1 MSTPRN
7 AEDLARDPDEI
18 GKPDPTDAF
27 LDVPASTTDPR
38 ALRQKGISDKI
49 TELKLENALRAI
61 IVSPGGA
68 MFLAHVIF
76 RICGSD
82 SPYFH
87 TSNSIMSEVA
97 GRRSVGWQLQSMI
110 RDIDYE
116 LWVTVDREIEKL
128 RPKPKTQAQKG
139 RA

>member
-1 MSTPRN
+1 MSHPRN
-7 AEDLARDPDEI
+7 AEDLARDPNEI

-27 LDVPASTTDPR
+27 LDVPSSTTDPK
-38 ALRQKGISDKI
+38 ALRQKGVSDKI
-49 TELKLENALRAI
+49 EELKLENAVRAMI
-61 IVSPGGA
+61 ATPGGP
-68 MFLAHVIF
+68 MFLAHIIF
-76 RICGSD
+76 RICGND

-116 LWVTVDREIEKL
+116 LWAIVDREIEKL
-128 RPKPKTQAQKG
+128 RPRPKTQAQ
-139 RA
+139 RNR